1 MEKVRST
8 TRKKDSLMSFSF
20 YVWLACIPLSLLSM
34 TIAVHKVQ
42 GFWTYRDVFYIVGYS
57 LIPFANTAIV
67 VILLI
72 AFCFITLNNLFESL
86 RYPRE
91 LRARISRFMD
101 TRI

>member
-1 MEKVRST
+1 
-8 TRKKDSLMSFSF
+8 MSNGF
-20 YVWLACIPLSLLSM
+20 YVWLACIPLSMLFM

-67 VILLI
+67 VILVC
-72 AFCFITLNNLFESL
+72 AFCFIALDNFFERL

-91 LRARISRFMD
+91 LCARISRFMD